1 MNLQQPLLTI
11 VIPCYNEEDVFA
23 ETAKQLTAVLDQLTA
38 DKLISAESKLLF
50 VDDGST
56 DRTWPLIAME
66 STKNRYVT
74 GLKLA
79 RNSGHQKALLAG
91 LNKAK
96 QKSDCVISIDADLQ
110 DDISAIRR
118 FIEKYHEGYEIV
130 YGVRRSRKTDT
141 WFKRTTAAWFYRIM
155 NKLGIQLVDNHA
167 DFRLLNKR
175 ALEELSRY
183 AEANVFLRGLVPL
196 IGLRSAKVFYDR
208 KERLAGETK
217 YPLKK
222 MLSFAFHGITSFSV
236 APIRFF
242 TLIGFFLF
250 FLSCIAG
257 IYAMI
262 QKLLGYTNA
271 GWASLIISIW
281 FLGGL
286 QLMGIGI
293 IGEYI
298 GTIFTE
304 VKRRPRYA
312 VDIDLY
318 TERLGRREPEKRP
331 GTKLS

>member
-23 ETAKQLTAVLDQLTA
+23 ETAKQLTAVLDDLTA

-66 STKNRYVT
+66 STRNRYVT

-91 LNKAK
+91 LDKAK

-155 NKLGIQLVDNHA
+155 NKLGIQLIDNHA

-222 MLSFAFHGITSFSV
+222 CCLSLFTGLRHSV
-236 APIRFF
+236 SLRSVFYPDWLL
-242 TLIGFFLF
+242 LIFP
-250 FLSCIAG
+250 
-257 IYAMI
+257 
-262 QKLLGYTNA
+262 KLYRR
-271 GWASLIISIW
+271 
-281 FLGGL
+281 
-286 QLMGIGI
+286 
-293 IGEYI
+293 YI
-298 GTIFTE
+298 CNDSKAARLHE
-304 VKRRPRYA
+304 C
-312 VDIDLY
+312 
-318 TERLGRREPEKRP
+318 RLGFVDHFDMVFGRFAIDGDRHYRRIYRNDFHRSEKKAEVCGGYRFIYGTARP
-331 GTKLS
+331 ART